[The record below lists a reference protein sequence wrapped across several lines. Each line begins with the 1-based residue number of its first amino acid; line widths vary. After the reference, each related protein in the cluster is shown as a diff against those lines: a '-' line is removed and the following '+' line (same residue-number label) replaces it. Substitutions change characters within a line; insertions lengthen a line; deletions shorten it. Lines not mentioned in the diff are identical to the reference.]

1 MQACSHNKRSLLVMA
16 LKNAPKH
23 MHEKL
28 MNIRED
34 ASLLKRRKD
43 MVWYLLLQSAATQ
56 GNSKGWDRLRGDSTT
71 LKSVSYDAL
80 KLLPP
85 QKRCAQILAALK
97 RAKVRMQ
104 SLKAPRLARNVN
116 LITKLGGAAAAK
128 RAMFAQPSRETKLKF
143 IRAFDGIGPKY
154 GRNIWMDIEDPD
166 FENSVAVDVRLKNIA
181 SALEFSGKSYAEIE
195 LFFCDIAREASLT
208 PWEVDRLL
216 YTFTDYFLNSISGSH
231 SIGSVVPHNVK
242 HKICCRN

>member
-1 MQACSHNKRSLLVMA
+1 
-16 LKNAPKH
+16 

-34 ASLLKRRKD
+34 ASLLKSRKD

-56 GNSKGWDRLRGDSTT
+56 GNSKGWDHLRRDSTT
-71 LKSVSYDAL
+71 LKSVSYDSL
-80 KLLPP
+80 KLIPP
-85 QKRCAQILAALK
+85 RKRCAQILAALK

-104 SLKAPRLARNVN
+104 SLKAPRLARNVT

-128 RAMFAQPSRETKLKF
+128 RAMFAQPSRETKLNF
-143 IRAFDGIGPKY
+143 IRAFDGIGQKY
-154 GRNIWMDIEDPD
+154 GRNIWMDIKDHD

-181 SALEFSGKSYAEIE
+181 FALEFSGKSYSEIE
-195 LFFCDIAREASLT
+195 TFFCDIAGEASLT

-216 YTFTDYFLNSISGSH
+216 YNFTDYFLSSISGSN
-231 SIGSVVPHNVK
+231 SISAVAPHHVK
-242 HKICCRN
+242 NKVCC